1 MIRRPDSTPAQLP
14 LDLRL
19 EPQYDAA
26 NFLVSPSN
34 EVAYEAVSQWPDWPD
49 RLLLLVGPEG
59 CGKTH
64 LAHVW
69 AGLSGAALV
78 PGARLGDHAPDQLAA
93 LPALVIEDIDAAPF
107 DEARLFHL
115 VNMARENGMGLLFT
129 AHRRPD
135 LWHLRTPDLLSRLR
149 LAPVAEIS
157 APDDALLRALLVKLF
172 IDRGLMVDTSVID
185 YLVVRIERS
194 FAGARRI
201 VEALDREALALGR
214 RLTRAVALRVLE
226 QIPQN

>member
-1 MIRRPDSTPAQLP
+1 MSRRPDSTPAQLP

-34 EVAYEAVSQWPDWPD
+34 EAAYEAVSQWPDWPD

-129 AHRRPD
+129 ARRRPD

-149 LAPVAEIS
+149 LAPVAEIN